1 MKICGACCKNLSR
14 DDFSKKQWQQK
25 QHQRRCKE
33 CIAANNP
40 LQLERPSCWICLGEG
55 PDDVGLPLRRECS
68 CRGSSGHC
76 HLKCVVKYAQAKT
89 ADDWQSTE
97 QWVFCPNCEQQYGA
111 HFSLDMAKEF
121 VSYVEDKF
129 PPLIFQR
136 NPRHLAIH
144 IIAHQVK
151 IMVIRYRKD
160 VDEMRRS
167 AHFILSSMSRIK
179 QVEPHPPSLLLD
191 AEAYAHFCLGALS
204 EYGGS
209 NEDFESAI
217 IHYEN
222 ARDICQSM
230 GDETNVAMFEGLAAK
245 VKAEREGNY
254 VDEEEEAYSLQTK
267 LVLESLEQHD
277 IENVAELWEEEEH
290 GKQKC
295 VLKYRERHEK
305 YIEDYGGEDPVSVE
319 YGVELVNSLK
329 LAGHGIE
336 AERLASDLL
345 VTSSRVLGPHTKA
358 QEWPKG
364 LCITVKHGLLGTMA
378 MAKMD
383 SHPISFWII
392 MQLKTCTSSNDPSK
406 ELFRTSCSTKYKTI
420 KVKKSSLIRA
430 KCRHCLEHLSF
441 AVDWRVS

>member
-1 MKICGACCKNLSR
+1 MKICGACCETLSR

-33 CIAANNP
+33 CIDANNP
-40 LQLERPSCWICLGEG
+40 LQLERPSCWICLSEG

-76 HLKCVVKYAQAKT
+76 HLKCV
-89 ADDWQSTE
+89 STE

-179 QVEPHPPSLLLD
+179 QVEQYPPSLLLD

-222 ARDICQSM
+222 ARDICKSM
-230 GDETNVAMFEGLAAK
+230 GDEITLTK
-245 VKAEREGNY
+245 KKKPT
-254 VDEEEEAYSLQTK
+254 AYRKNLCW
-267 LVLESLEQHD
+267 
-277 IENVAELWEEEEH
+277 NPW
-290 GKQKC
+290 
-295 VLKYRERHEK
+295 
-305 YIEDYGGEDPVSVE
+305 
-319 YGVELVNSLK
+319 NS
-329 LAGHGIE
+329 
-336 AERLASDLL
+336 
-345 VTSSRVLGPHTKA
+345 
-358 QEWPKG
+358 
-364 LCITVKHGLLGTMA
+364 
-378 MAKMD
+378 
-383 SHPISFWII
+383 II
-392 MQLKTCTSSNDPSK
+392 L
-406 ELFRTSCSTKYKTI
+406 RTSLCCGRRENMEN
-420 KVKKSSLIRA
+420 KS
-430 KCRHCLEHLSF
+430 
-441 AVDWRVS
+441 VY